1 MGSRSNNRQIK
12 SRRLASSSAKD
23 DRTTN
28 IENSNNKENQ
38 ITDKSKNK
46 NVFPEKLFKQISSDT
61 ATKHVEIKEEVIDY
75 EYGSSA
81 ESV

>member
-1 MGSRSNNRQIK
+1 MGSRNNNRQIK
-12 SRRLASSSAKD
+12 SRRFVSSSAKD

-46 NVFPEKLFKQISSDT
+46 NVFPEKLFKQTTSDT

-75 EYGSSA
+75 EYESSA

>member
-12 SRRLASSSAKD
+12 SRKLVSFSAKD
-23 DRTTN
+23 DHTTN

-46 NVFPEKLFKQISSDT
+46 NVFTEKLVKQITSDT
-61 ATKHVEIKEEVIDY
+61 ATKHVMIKEEVIDY
-75 EYGSSA
+75 EYESSA